1 MWNPDTKS
9 NFQDSAEAA
18 SYDLSRFLLIQGMP
32 VSKVHAMWNP
42 DTKSNFQDSAEAA
55 SYDLSR
61 FLLIQG
67 MPDLK
72 TGVKTAN

>member
-9 NFQDSAEAA
+9 NFQVSAEAA

-32 VSKVHAMWNP
+32 
-42 DTKSNFQDSAEAA
+42 
-55 SYDLSR
+55 
-61 FLLIQG
+61 G
-67 MPDLK
+67 LK

>member
-1 MWNPDTKS
+1 MWNPDTKP
-9 NFQDSAEAA
+9 NIQDSAEAA
-18 SYDLSRFLLIQGMP
+18 SC
-32 VSKVHAMWNP
+32 
-42 DTKSNFQDSAEAA
+42 
-55 SYDLSR
+55 DLSR